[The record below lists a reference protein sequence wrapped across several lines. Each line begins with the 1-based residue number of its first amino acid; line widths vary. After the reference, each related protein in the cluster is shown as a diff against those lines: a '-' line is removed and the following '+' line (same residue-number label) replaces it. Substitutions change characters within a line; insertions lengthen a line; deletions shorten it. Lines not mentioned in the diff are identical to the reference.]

1 MLLSMSAT
9 ELTKTEVVKS
19 INNLVVLLSERF
31 LVHNAV
37 HRPLRRLLRSC
48 IGDEPEERL
57 DGTRVFGAAGMSN
70 DTERGASSEDIEGDL
85 VDLINWL
92 QPNNRITQVDSI
104 YNQASSPT
112 PSTRITLSE
121 LPTKIPTRDTHQF
134 EFLLFSYLLRFVHRE
149 GRLGDFAR
157 AGLIFLFDIAFLT
170 PGEEG
175 GENLSSGPVNN
186 GPDPLQEARDALGEF
201 ILDGDFAD
209 VMAAA
214 LGAVYSLLPTKLQ
227 VPSISSQ
234 EMPEENTKNISSGGM
249 HLGSGMGRQEE
260 GDNFPLSTDLHVQ
273 TQLDLLLKLFGF
285 LQDIIRRCNSPILH
299 ADPNSSAVT
308 VTHVL
313 GGAIAK
319 AILDAIQSSFLD
331 NVLYPSVLE
340 CSSHDGSS
348 VAVLTYLDALFSNL
362 DDGPIVDDVLS
373 FLLDTEL
380 SDTPMT
386 LPMLDSKRERQE
398 TGAMRF
404 VSQVPL
410 KSTEYFASEGRFTL
424 KDLILDNLCSE
435 QPNSVTAALCLLQTL
450 LSDHPNQATRALISY
465 IRDPSATALVRN
477 PIPRSLDLQSP
488 DVSFLPKPVNFT
500 DAHLQ
505 EVELYGSLLSRLDPS
520 QTSIE
525 MSPGYM
531 GYLADMQTALE
542 SNPLFR
548 LAQILPFMDEEDK
561 DALNNGGKLDNDNPI
576 PIPHKPSPADPLLRA
591 VLFEFEKF
599 LYKTADENVAMTGV
613 LTAVAL
619 CPYRGLGGWL
629 LYEKE
634 EAQNTSLQDDD
645 EPSTECC
652 DSDVSSFIHHLP
664 PDDDR
669 DPFVTRSSLDLP
681 VIYQI
686 LRLLVKQISLLRT
699 QVPQFD
705 RLLNEA
711 MNIMLDIDQA
721 SSVSVFGS
729 PAKGGEN
736 LASSLLTRQK
746 GRRSSGLASSIK
758 SFLTPKKKIS
768 HHYPTSETLG
778 TPRTPGTTPGSTTP
792 GGVLGTSGT
801 SGTLGTSGTPEPSR
815 TTTPRRLGF
824 GLGLSG
830 FSSTPTKSQSPSPPP
845 PLSPIPSGVVSSS
858 PFSSSAEPAPAPAQS
873 TSTAH
878 STAPPFMAHY
888 DQTRQ
893 TVCLSLRHDDLIE
906 EGVLSSVTGP
916 WGGGGGGGGKTSVGR
931 WRLRHAKRP
940 DLVDQSRLRGG
951 GDDAMEVND
960 ALGEEEEWGGE
971 GEGAGESEQKQQQQQ
986 QQVSLSTVLDNCVI
1000 LEEFLKETVALIVAR
1015 RMLGI
1020 DQVGFI

>member
-1 MLLSMSAT
+1 MLL
-9 ELTKTEVVKS
+9 
-19 INNLVVLLSERF
+19 IFFHDR
-31 LVHNAV
+31 
-37 HRPLRRLLRSC
+37 
-48 IGDEPEERL
+48 
-57 DGTRVFGAAGMSN
+57 
-70 DTERGASSEDIEGDL
+70 
-85 VDLINWL
+85 NWL
-92 QPNNRITQVDSI
+92 QPNNRITQVDSN

-112 PSTRITLSE
+112 PSTRITHPELS
-121 LPTKIPTRDTHQF
+121 TKIPTRDTHQF

-234 EMPEENTKNISSGGM
+234 EMPEENIRNISSGGM
-249 HLGSGMGRQEE
+249 HLGSGMDRQEE
-260 GDNFPLSTDLHVQ
+260 GDHFPLSTDLHVQ

-299 ADPNSSAVT
+299 ADPNSNAVT

-319 AILDAIQSSFLD
+319 AILDAIHSSFLD

-348 VAVLTYLDALFSNL
+348 VAVLTYLDVLFSNL
-362 DDGPIVDDVLS
+362 DDGPIVDRVLS

-380 SDTPMT
+380 SDTPMA
-386 LPMLDSKRERQE
+386 LPTVDSKRERQE

-404 VSQVPL
+404 VSQIPL

-435 QPNSVTAALCLLQTL
+435 QPNSVTAALCLLHTL

-488 DVSFLPKPVNFT
+488 DDISFLPKPVNFT
-500 DAHLQ
+500 DVHLQ

-548 LAQILPFMDEEDK
+548 LAQILPFTNEEDK

-576 PIPHKPSPADPLLRA
+576 AIAIPHKPSPADPLLRA

-634 EAQNTSLQDDD
+634 QAAQNTSLQDDD
-645 EPSTECC
+645 
-652 DSDVSSFIHHLP
+652 DD
-664 PDDDR
+664 DDDR

-686 LRLLVKQISLLRT
+686 LRLLVKQISLLRN

-705 RLLNEA
+705 RLLSERRQGLLFADHLDEA
-711 MNIMLDIDQA
+711 MNIMLDVNQA
-721 SSVSVFGS
+721 SSVPVSGSGSGSVFGS

-758 SFLTPKKKIS
+758 SFLTPKKKTGHQAS
-768 HHYPTSETLG
+768 TAG
-778 TPRTPGTTPGSTTP
+778 TPGTPGTPSSTTP
-792 GGVLGTSGT
+792 GGVVS
-801 SGTLGTSGTPEPSR
+801 TLGTGTLGTPEPSR
-815 TTTPRRLGF
+815 TTPRRLGF

-830 FSSTPTKSQSPSPPP
+830 FSSTPTKSPSPPP
-845 PLSPIPSGVVSSS
+845 LSSPTQRTPTPPTPTLATLATLAIPSGEVSS
-858 PFSSSAEPAPAPAQS
+858 PFVSSTEPAPSTSTSTS
-873 TSTAH
+873 TSTATATATATAIATA
-878 STAPPFMAHY
+878 TAPPFMAHY

-893 TVCLSLRHDDLIE
+893 TVSLALAHDDLDKQ
-906 EGVLSSVTGP
+906 GVLSSVTGP
-916 WGGGGGGGGKTSVGR
+916 WGTPVWR

-940 DLVDQSRLRGG
+940 DLNPSRRIRGAGDALEVD
-951 GDDAMEVND
+951 DE
-960 ALGEEEEWGGE
+960 LGEEEEGEEEWRGE
-971 GEGAGESEQKQQQQQ
+971 GKGESEER
-986 QQVSLSTVLDNCVI
+986 QVSLSTVLDNCVI

>member
-1 MLLSMSAT
+1 MLL
-9 ELTKTEVVKS
+9 
-19 INNLVVLLSERF
+19 IFFHDR
-31 LVHNAV
+31 
-37 HRPLRRLLRSC
+37 
-48 IGDEPEERL
+48 
-57 DGTRVFGAAGMSN
+57 
-70 DTERGASSEDIEGDL
+70 
-85 VDLINWL
+85 NWL
-92 QPNNRITQVDSI
+92 QPDSRITQVDSN
-104 YNQASSPT
+104 YNHASSPT
-112 PSTRITLSE
+112 LSTRITLSE
-121 LPTKIPTRDTHQF
+121 LPTKLFTRDTHQF

-175 GENLSSGPVNN
+175 GENLSSCAVNN

-214 LGAVYSLLPTKLQ
+214 LGAVYSLLPTNLQ

-234 EMPEENTKNISSGGM
+234 EMPEENIRNISSGGM
-249 HLGSGMGRQEE
+249 HLGSGMVRQEE
-260 GDNFPLSTDLHVQ
+260 GDHFPLSTDLHVQ

-299 ADPNSSAVT
+299 ADPNSNAVT

-313 GGAIAK
+313 GGAIVK
-319 AILDAIQSSFLD
+319 AILDAIHSSFLD

-348 VAVLTYLDALFSNL
+348 VAVLTYLDVLFSNL
-362 DDGPIVDDVLS
+362 DDGPIVDHVLS

-380 SDTPMT
+380 SDTPMS
-386 LPMLDSKRERQE
+386 LPMVESKRKRQE

-404 VSQVPL
+404 VSQIPL

-435 QPNSVTAALCLLQTL
+435 QPNSVTAALCLLRTL

-465 IRDPSATALVRN
+465 IRDPSATALVRK

-488 DVSFLPKPVNFT
+488 DHISFLPKPVNFT
-500 DAHLQ
+500 DGHLE
-505 EVELYGSLLSRLDPS
+505 EVELYGTLLSRLDPS

-548 LAQILPFMDEEDK
+548 LAQILPFTDEEEDMDT
-561 DALNNGGKLDNDNPI
+561 DALNKGGKLDNDNPV

-591 VLFEFEKF
+591 VLFEFERF
-599 LYKTADENVAMTGV
+599 LYKTADENVALTGV
-613 LTAVAL
+613 LTAIAL

-634 EAQNTSLQDDD
+634 QAQNTSLQDD
-645 EPSTECC
+645 EPSTEECC
-652 DSDVSSFIHHLP
+652 GSDTSSSSIHHHLP
-664 PDDDR
+664 PDDDC
-669 DPFVTRSSLDLP
+669 DPFVTRSPSSLDLP

-686 LRLLVKQISLLRT
+686 LRLLVKQISLLRN

-705 RLLNEA
+705 RLLSERRQGLLFADHLDEA
-711 MNIMLDIDQA
+711 MNIMLDVDQA
-721 SSVSVFGS
+721 SAASVFGS
-729 PAKGGEN
+729 PAKNGEEN

-746 GRRSSGLASSIK
+746 GRSSGLASSIK
-758 SFLTPKKKIS
+758 SFLTPKKK
-768 HHYPTSETLG
+768 
-778 TPRTPGTTPGSTTP
+778 TTPKKKIS
-792 GGVLGTSGT
+792 
-801 SGTLGTSGTPEPSR
+801 
-815 TTTPRRLGF
+815 PR
-824 GLGLSG
+824 
-830 FSSTPTKSQSPSPPP
+830 
-845 PLSPIPSGVVSSS
+845 VVS
-858 PFSSSAEPAPAPAQS
+858 S

-893 TVCLSLRHDDLIE
+893 TVFLSLAHDDLTLKGI
-906 EGVLSSVTGP
+906 LSSV
-916 WGGGGGGGGKTSVGR
+916 GKS
-931 WRLRHAKRP
+931 K
-940 DLVDQSRLRGG
+940 S
-951 GDDAMEVND
+951 
-960 ALGEEEEWGGE
+960 
-971 GEGAGESEQKQQQQQ
+971 ESESKGKGR
-986 QQVSLSTVLDNCVI
+986 QVSLSTVLDNCVI

-1020 DQVGFI
+1020 DQIGFIISKKNSMGMNV

>member
-1 MLLSMSAT
+1 MLL
-9 ELTKTEVVKS
+9 
-19 INNLVVLLSERF
+19 IFFHDR
-31 LVHNAV
+31 
-37 HRPLRRLLRSC
+37 
-48 IGDEPEERL
+48 
-57 DGTRVFGAAGMSN
+57 
-70 DTERGASSEDIEGDL
+70 
-85 VDLINWL
+85 NWL
-92 QPNNRITQVDSI
+92 QPNNRITQVDSN
-104 YNQASSPT
+104 YNHTSSPT

-121 LPTKIPTRDTHQF
+121 LPTKIPTGDTHQF

-175 GENLSSGPVNN
+175 GENLSSGAVNN

-234 EMPEENTKNISSGGM
+234 EMPEENIRNISSGGM
-249 HLGSGMGRQEE
+249 HLGSGMVRQEE
-260 GDNFPLSTDLHVQ
+260 GDHFPLSTDLHVQ

-299 ADPNSSAVT
+299 ADPNSNAVT

-313 GGAIAK
+313 GGAIVK
-319 AILDAIQSSFLD
+319 AILDAIHSSFLD

-362 DDGPIVDDVLS
+362 DDGPIVDHVLS

-386 LPMLDSKRERQE
+386 LPMVESKRERQE

-404 VSQVPL
+404 VSQIPL

-435 QPNSVTAALCLLQTL
+435 QPNSVTAALCLLRTL

-465 IRDPSATALVRN
+465 IHDPSATALVRN

-488 DVSFLPKPVNFT
+488 DHISFLPKPVNFT

-505 EVELYGSLLSRLDPS
+505 EVELYGTLLCRLDPS

-548 LAQILPFMDEEDK
+548 LAQILPFTDEEDT
-561 DALNNGGKLDNDNPI
+561 DALNNGGKLDNDNLVPI
-576 PIPHKPSPADPLLRA
+576 AHKLSPADPLLRA

-634 EAQNTSLQDDD
+634 QAENTSLQDD

-652 DSDVSSFIHHLP
+652 GSDISSSIHHLP

-686 LRLLVKQISLLRT
+686 LRLLVKQISLLRN

-705 RLLNEA
+705 RLLNERRQGLLFADHLDEA
-711 MNIMLDIDQA
+711 MNIMLDVDQA
-721 SSVSVFGS
+721 SAASVSVFGS
-729 PAKGGEN
+729 PAKSGEN

-746 GRRSSGLASSIK
+746 GRSSGLASSIK
-758 SFLTPKKKIS
+758 SFLTPKKKTGHQAS
-768 HHYPTSETLG
+768 
-778 TPRTPGTTPGSTTP
+778 TPGTPGSTTP
-792 GGVLGTSGT
+792 GGVLGTV
-801 SGTLGTSGTPEPSR
+801 GTSGTPEPGR
-815 TTTPRRLGF
+815 TPRRLGF
-824 GLGLSG
+824 GLGLTG
-830 FSSTPTKSQSPSPPP
+830 FSGTPTKSPSPP
-845 PLSPIPSGVVSSS
+845 LSSPIPPTSPTPPTPPTSSAVVSSPS
-858 PFSSSAEPAPAPAQS
+858 LSSAEPAPS
-873 TSTAH
+873 TSTATA
-878 STAPPFMAHY
+878 TAPPFMAHY

-893 TVCLSLRHDDLIE
+893 TVSVSLAHDDLIQK
-906 EGVLSSVTGP
+906 GILSSVTGP
-916 WGGGGGGGGKTSVGR
+916 YACGPCGGGGGGGGKTEVWR
-931 WRLRHAKRP
+931 WSRRAKRP
-940 DLVDQSRLRGG
+940 DLNPSRLRGA
-951 GDDAMEVND
+951 GDALGVDD
-960 ALGEEEEWGGE
+960 GLGEEEEWEGQGGR
-971 GEGAGESEQKQQQQQ
+971 ESERQQQQ

-1020 DQVGFI
+1020 DQIGFI

>member
-1 MLLSMSAT
+1 MLL
-9 ELTKTEVVKS
+9 
-19 INNLVVLLSERF
+19 IFFHDR
-31 LVHNAV
+31 
-37 HRPLRRLLRSC
+37 
-48 IGDEPEERL
+48 
-57 DGTRVFGAAGMSN
+57 
-70 DTERGASSEDIEGDL
+70 
-85 VDLINWL
+85 NWL
-92 QPNNRITQVDSI
+92 QPNSRITQVDSN
-104 YNQASSPT
+104 YNHASSPT

-121 LPTKIPTRDTHQF
+121 LFTKAPTKDTHQF

-170 PGEEG
+170 PDEEG

-234 EMPEENTKNISSGGM
+234 ETPEENIRNISSGGM
-249 HLGSGMGRQEE
+249 HLGSGMDRQEE
-260 GDNFPLSTDLHVQ
+260 GDHFPLSTDFHVQ

-299 ADPNSSAVT
+299 ADPNSNAVT
-308 VTHVL
+308 VTHDL

-319 AILDAIQSSFLD
+319 AILDAIHSSFLD

-362 DDGPIVDDVLS
+362 DDGPIVDRVLS

-380 SDTPMT
+380 SDTLMT
-386 LPMLDSKRERQE
+386 LPMVESKRERQE

-404 VSQVPL
+404 VNQIPL

-424 KDLILDNLCSE
+424 KDLIMDNLCSE

-488 DVSFLPKPVNFT
+488 DDISFLPKPVNFT
-500 DAHLQ
+500 DAHLE

-548 LAQILPFMDEEDK
+548 LAQILPFTNEEDK
-561 DALNNGGKLDNDNPI
+561 DAPTNGGKLDNDNPVPI
-576 PIPHKPSPADPLLRA
+576 PIPHKLSPADPLLRT

-634 EAQNTSLQDDD
+634 QAQNTSLQDDD
-645 EPSTECC
+645 
-652 DSDVSSFIHHLP
+652 
-664 PDDDR
+664 R
-669 DPFVTRSSLDLP
+669 DPFITRSSLDLP

-686 LRLLVKQISLLRT
+686 LRLLVKQISLLRN
-699 QVPQFD
+699 QVAQFD
-705 RLLNEA
+705 RLLNERRQGLLFADHLDEA
-711 MNIMLDIDQA
+711 MNIMLDVDQA
-721 SSVSVFGS
+721 SSVSVSGSGSVFGS

-746 GRRSSGLASSIK
+746 GGRSSGLASSIK
-758 SFLTPKKKIS
+758 SFLTPKKKTGHQAS
-768 HHYPTSETLG
+768 
-778 TPRTPGTTPGSTTP
+778 TPGTPGTPGE
-792 GGVLGTSGT
+792 VV
-801 SGTLGTSGTPEPSR
+801 GTLDTLGTPEPSR
-815 TTTPRRLGF
+815 TTPRRLGF

-830 FSSTPTKSQSPSPPP
+830 FSNTPTKSPSPPP
-845 PLSPIPSGVVSSS
+845 LSPPAPPTPPIPPIPSGVVSSS
-858 PFSSSAEPAPAPAQS
+858 PFLSSTEPAS
-873 TSTAH
+873 AH

-893 TVCLSLRHDDLIE
+893 TVSLPLAHDDDLDKQ
-906 EGVLSSVTGP
+906 GVSSSVTGP
-916 WGGGGGGGGKTSVGR
+916 WGGGGGGGGGGKIPVWRGR

-940 DLVDQSRLRGG
+940 DLVDLSRVRAG
-951 GDDAMEVND
+951 GDALEVD
-960 ALGEEEEWGGE
+960 DELGEEEEE
-971 GEGAGESEQKQQQQQ
+971 GESEQQQQQQQQ
-986 QQVSLSTVLDNCVI
+986 QQVSLGTVLDNCVI